1 MISKSDFP
9 ESPQSKPVQVPIPI
23 VYERQELVWEYKQ
36 VIRNMAKEQ
45 ALTEEELNRLGEEG
59 WELAGVFNDSLLAYF
74 YFKRLSREN
83 RSKRERRGK

>member
-1 MISKSDFP
+1 MIIKSDIP
-9 ESPQSKPVQVPIPI
+9 ETPQSIPVQVPIPI

-36 VIRNMAKEQ
+36 VIRNMAKEE

-74 YFKRLSREN
+74 YFKRLSRES
-83 RSKRERRGK
+83 RSKRAKRGK